1 MARLSLEPRTHF
13 FIDQLSQEL
22 STKISNSTLASKLIS
37 LCISRYPEVISGLTQ
52 SLVLFDNPEDIISL
66 INSGDSQEKIAII
79 QRNRSLFGELLTSIL
94 RNFMKSAY
102 IELKQFEP
110 KQLNFEESKA
120 NYASQVISNE
130 PWSSSTKEF
139 KEAVA
144 TFALFKVFL
153 VTKTVP
159 TDSPEVF
166 RMNLE
171 FKLRTLIQYNLSKLG
186 HELKETPLRPDQL
199 GWFESLKD
207 KFAAE
212 LSQRKFFEQSEEN
225 FPDYVN
231 DLLASFTVRHAESLN
246 NLISEVNP
254 EERRDIII
262 GFIVEQFV
270 SLYTN
275 LEELLRAEPP
285 QPFPCSTA

>member
-1 MARLSLEPRTHF
+1 MARLSLKPETRF

-22 STKISNSTLASKLIS
+22 STKIANSTLASKLIS
-37 LCISRYPEVISGLTQ
+37 LCISRDPEVISGLNQ
-52 SLVLFDNPEDIISL
+52 PIVLFDNPEDINTL
-66 INSGDSQEKIAII
+66 INSGDSQKKIAII
-79 QRNRSLFGELLTSIL
+79 QRNQRYFGELLTSIL
-94 RNFMKSAY
+94 RNFVKSAY
-102 IELKQFEP
+102 EELKQFEP

-130 PWSSSTKEF
+130 PWSSNTEKF

-144 TFALFKVFL
+144 SFALFKVFL

-159 TDSPEVF
+159 TDSLEVF

-171 FKLRTLIQYNLSKLG
+171 FKLRTLIQNKLSELG
-186 HELKETPLRPDQL
+186 HELKETSLTPDQL
-199 GWFESLKD
+199 SWFKFLKD
-207 KFAAE
+207 KFATE
-212 LSQRKFFEQSEEN
+212 LSQRRFFEQSEEN

-231 DLLASFTVRHAESLN
+231 DLLASFTARHTESLN
-246 NLISEVNP
+246 NLVSEANP
-254 EERRDIII
+254 EKERDKIV

-275 LEELLRAEPP
+275 LEELLKAEPP

>member
-1 MARLSLEPRTHF
+1 MACLSLEPGTQF
-13 FIDQLSQEL
+13 SIDQLSQEL

-37 LCISRYPEVISGLTQ
+37 LCISRNPEVISGLNQ
-52 SLVLFDNPEDIISL
+52 PIVLFDNPEDISSL

-79 QRNRSLFGELLTSIL
+79 KRNRSLFGELLTSIL
-94 RNFMKSAY
+94 RNFVESAY

-120 NYASQVISNE
+120 NYPSQVISNE
-130 PWSSSTKEF
+130 LWSSSTGEF

-144 TFALFKVFL
+144 TFALFQVFL

-159 TDSPEVF
+159 TDSPEIF

-171 FKLRTLIQYNLSKLG
+171 FKLRTLIQNKLSKLG
-186 HELKETPLRPDQL
+186 HELKETPLTPDQL
-199 GWFESLKD
+199 SWFKSLKD
-207 KFAAE
+207 KFATE
-212 LSQRKFFEQSEEN
+212 LSRRRFFEQSEEN

-246 NLISEVNP
+246 NLVSEVNP
-254 EERRDIII
+254 EKERDKIV

-275 LEELLRAEPP
+275 LEELLRAAPP

>member
-1 MARLSLEPRTHF
+1 MARLSPEPETRF

-37 LCISRYPEVISGLTQ
+37 LCISRNPEVISGLNQ
-52 SLVLFDNPEDIISL
+52 LMVLFDNPEDIISL
-66 INSGDSQEKIAII
+66 INSGDSQEKIVII
-79 QRNRSLFGELLTSIL
+79 HRNRSLFGELLTSIL
-94 RNFMKSAY
+94 RNFVKSAY
-102 IELKQFEP
+102 LELREFEP

-130 PWSSSTKEF
+130 PWSSSTGEF
-139 KEAVA
+139 KEAVSS
-144 TFALFKVFL
+144 FALFKVFL

-159 TDSPEVF
+159 TDSLEVF

-171 FKLRTLIQYNLSKLG
+171 FKLRTLIQNKLSKLG
-186 HELKETPLRPDQL
+186 HELKETPLTPDQL
-199 GWFESLKD
+199 GWFRSLKD
-207 KFAAE
+207 KFATE
-212 LSQRKFFEQSEEN
+212 LSQRRFFEQSEEN
-225 FPDYVN
+225 FPDYVS
-231 DLLASFTVRHAESLN
+231 DLLASFTARHTESLN
-246 NLISEVNP
+246 NLVSEVNS
-254 EERRDIII
+254 EKKRDIII

-275 LEELLRAEPP
+275 LEELLKAEPP

>member
-1 MARLSLEPRTHF
+1 LNQP
-13 FIDQLSQEL
+13 ID
-22 STKISNSTLASKLIS
+22 
-37 LCISRYPEVISGLTQ
+37 
-52 SLVLFDNPEDIISL
+52 LFDRTEDISSL
-66 INSGDSQEKIAII
+66 LNSGDSQEKIAII
-79 QRNRSLFGELLTSIL
+79 QRNRRYFGELLTSIL
-94 RNFMKSAY
+94 RNFVESAY
-102 IELKQFEP
+102 EELKQLEP

-120 NYASQVISNE
+120 NYTSQVISNE
-130 PWSSSTKEF
+130 LWSSSTEKF

-144 TFALFKVFL
+144 SFALFEVFL

-159 TDSPEVF
+159 TGSFEVF

-171 FKLRTLIQYNLSKLG
+171 FKLRTLIQHNFSKLG
-186 HELKETPLRPDQL
+186 HELKETPLTPDQL
-199 GWFESLKD
+199 GSFESLKG
-207 KFAAE
+207 KFATE

-231 DLLASFTVRHAESLN
+231 DLLASFTVRHAQSLD
-246 NLISEVNP
+246 NLVSEVNP
-254 EERRDIII
+254 EEKQGIIV
-262 GFIVEQFV
+262 GFIVERFL